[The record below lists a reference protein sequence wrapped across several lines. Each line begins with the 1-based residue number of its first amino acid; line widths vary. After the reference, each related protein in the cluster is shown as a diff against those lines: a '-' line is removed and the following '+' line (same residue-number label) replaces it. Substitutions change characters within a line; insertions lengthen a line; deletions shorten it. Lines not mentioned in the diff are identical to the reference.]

1 MPFKS
6 GVFQAALGA
15 ISAVAFIISN
25 SFGSGS
31 PNEKRLVGTIERTGE
46 QHFRITD
53 NRGKRHE
60 FQTSEPVR
68 IFLNEKQIAF
78 DQIENGRTAAV
89 RYVKKDRIC
98 FATSIDISPTH
109 RDIVSR

>member
-1 MPFKS
+1 MPYKS

-31 PNEKRLVGTIERTGE
+31 PNEKRVVGTIERTGG
-46 QHFRITD
+46 QNFQITD
-53 NRGKRHE
+53 SRSKHHE

-68 IFLNEKQIAF
+68 IFLNENQIAF

-89 RYVKKDRIC
+89 RYVKKDHIC
-98 FATSIDISPTH
+98 FATSIEIFPTH
-109 RDIVSR
+109 RDIGL